1 MRDTIIWRL
10 VGLVRG
16 PDCKEAL
23 DRAAK
28 DCCRFIE
35 DSETTVSALVNGY
48 CRLMEWI
55 QTGEPPK
62 RKKHRLPDKL
72 DFRKKSKRGS
82 SSSGGGSATT
92 ASQQPKA
99 VAAGSVSKG
108 PSSSSEP
115 AAHTQSSSRWPEQGS
130 DIVRPS
136 FDDPPERES
145 SMQTFPD
152 EAINTGTF
160 PEAIDAKTLGKED
173 WGTMMN
179 SLQLSEIKEMMKA
192 MNHKIEEV
200 RAQVNLQAQLMLL
213 RDHDWEGQFEYS

>member
-92 ASQQPKA
+92 ASQQPKP
-99 VAAGSVSKG
+99 VAAGSVPKG

-115 AAHTQSSSRWPEQGS
+115 AAQTQSSSRWPEQGS
-130 DIVRPS
+130 DIVQPS
-136 FDDPPERES
+136 FDAPPERES
-145 SMQTFPD
+145 SMQTFP
-152 EAINTGTF
+152 EAINAGTF
-160 PEAIDAKTLGKED
+160 PEAIDAKLGAGSED
-173 WGTMMN
+173 WGNMMN
-179 SLQLSEIKEMMKA
+179 SLQLSEIREMMKA
-192 MNHKIEEV
+192 MSREIQEV
-200 RAQVNLQAQLMLL
+200 KAQVSLQAQLMQLM
-213 RDHDWEGQFEYS
+213 DHD